1 MQTEISSKLFS
12 IEAEA
17 EVVGCALNDP
27 KTMDDSL
34 EVCALADLYNM
45 KYRAI
50 LEHCQNV
57 REYQGDLEPSAVIS
71 MLEDPEL
78 ITLAVGLAT
87 NATGQRNI
95 KVYARIIAER
105 AKLRRLREGL
115 QDAIEHSLEADSTDE
130 AVEYAQSRLTDLESR
145 DAGADI
151 EDSDSV
157 MKRALQLI
165 DQRFRDRQKGIIGG
179 TPTNLQ
185 ALDERWNGMRDGHLI
200 ILAARPSMGK
210 SALAMQIAADVAVRQ
225 RLGVLI
231 FSLEMPSEEI
241 HERNIANL
249 GEIPYGRIRNGDL
262 LEDDWPKMTSAV
274 SRIKGAPMWIHD
286 KHGTHINQIKAYARK
301 VHRRNPIKLIV
312 VDHINIAQGDGKDR
326 HLQVGSITRGL
337 KALAKEL
344 NCTVLGLCQLNRGCE
359 NRASNKRPQL
369 SDLRESGDIEQD
381 ADIVTFMYRDEYYN
395 SDSPDKG
402 IVELNTAK
410 FRGGEVGTDHVINK
424 LQFMRIENMDGTYI
438 PPKAQATK
446 TISEGLD

>member
-1 MQTEISSKLFS
+1 MKIEISSKLFS
-12 IEAEA
+12 VEAEA

-34 EVCALADLYNM
+34 EIVALADFYNIN
-45 KYRAI
+45 YRAI
-50 LEHCQNV
+50 LAHCQNV
-57 REYQGDLEPSAVIS
+57 RESQGDLEPSAVIT
-71 MLEDPEL
+71 MLNDSEL
-78 ITLAVGLAT
+78 IPVAVELAS
-87 NATGQRNI
+87 NSTGHRNV
-95 KVYARIIAER
+95 KVYASIIAER

-115 QDAIEHSLEADSTDE
+115 QDSIEHSLEAESTDE
-130 AVEYAQSRLTDLESR
+130 AVEYAQSRLSDLENR

-165 DQRFRDRQKGIIGG
+165 DQRFRDRQEGIIGG

-241 HERNIANL
+241 HERNISNL
-249 GEIPYGRIRNGDL
+249 GMVPYNRIRNGDL
-262 LEDDWPKMTSAV
+262 VEQDWPKITSAV
-274 SRIKGAPMWIHD
+274 VRIKGAPMWTHD
-286 KHGTHINQIKAYARK
+286 KPGTHINQMKAYARK
-301 VHRRNPIKLIV
+301 VHRRNPLKLIV
-312 VDHINIAQGDGKDR
+312 VDHIGIAQGDGKER

-337 KALAKEL
+337 KSLAKEL
-344 NCTVLGLCQLNRGCE
+344 HCTVLALCQLNRLCE
-359 NRASNKRPQL
+359 QRSNKRPML

-395 SDSPDKG
+395 VDSQDKG

-410 FRGGEVGTDHVINK
+410 FRSGEVGTDHVINK
-424 LQFMRIENMDGTYI
+424 LQFMRIENMDGTYV

-446 TISEGLD
+446 AISEGLD

>member
-34 EVCALADLYNM
+34 EIVALADFYNVN
-45 KYRAI
+45 YRAI
-50 LEHCQNV
+50 LTHCQNV
-57 REYQGDLEPSAVIS
+57 RESQGDLEPSAAIT
-71 MLEDPEL
+71 MLDDSEL
-78 ITLAVGLAT
+78 IPVAVELAS
-87 NATGQRNI
+87 NSTGHRNV
-95 KVYARIIAER
+95 KVYASIIAER

-115 QDAIEHSLEADSTDE
+115 QDSIEHSLEADSTDE
-130 AVEYAQSRLTDLESR
+130 AVEYAQSRLSDLENR

-151 EDSDSV
+151 EDSDTV
-157 MKRALQLI
+157 MKRALQMI
-165 DQRFRDRQKGIIGG
+165 DQRFRDRNEGIIGG

-249 GEIPYGRIRNGDL
+249 GGVPYNRIRNGDL
-262 LEDDWPKMTSAV
+262 MEEDWPKISSAV
-274 SRIKGAPMWIHD
+274 VRIKGAPMWTHD
-286 KHGTHINQIKAYARK
+286 KHGTHVNQMKAYARK
-301 VHRRNPIKLIV
+301 VHRRNPLKLIV
-312 VDHINIAQGDGKDR
+312 VDHINIARGDGGER
-326 HLQVGSITRGL
+326 HLEVGSITRGL

-359 NRASNKRPQL
+359 NRANNKRPQL

-395 SDSPDKG
+395 PDSPDKG

-424 LQFMRIENMDGTYI
+424 LQFMRIENMDGAYV